1 MTHSTSAETRDNV
14 LTLPDGYL
22 VLTEHPVPG
31 SRATVLFCHGL
42 GGDREGPAGLF
53 AQLASAANAA
63 GCSAV
68 RFDFRGAGE
77 SSGAFENTTMA
88 GMVADVLSVVAWS
101 TRTVPE
107 RAVIVAGHSVGGV
120 VAAAVASRTPAEV
133 AGALLLAC
141 DLGPYDYGID
151 DPVLFAR
158 DTARFPA
165 AFAAERATLDLR
177 DVPFSCPVRYIGG
190 SLERD
195 EILDTMRGLSLRAV
209 PVTTI
214 ENGDHL
220 FSRHRQDMAR
230 STAQELTILTRSI
243 T

>member
-1 MTHSTSAETRDNV
+1 MLA
-14 LTLPDGYL
+14 LPDGYL

-31 SRATVLFCHGL
+31 APAMVLFCHGL

-53 AQLASAANAA
+53 SQLASAANAA

-77 SSGAFENTTMA
+77 SSGNFEDTTMA
-88 GMVADVLSVVAWS
+88 GMMADVLAVVAWS
-101 TRTVPE
+101 IGAVPD

-120 VAAAVASRTPAEV
+120 VAAAVASRCPAEV

-141 DLGPYDYGID
+141 DLGPYDYGAD

-165 AFAAERATLDLR
+165 AFSAERATLDLR
-177 DVPFSCPVRYIGG
+177 AVSFLCPVHYIGG
-190 SLERD
+190 SLERGG
-195 EILDTMRGLSLRAV
+195 ILDTMRGLSMRGI
-209 PVTTI
+209 PVTVI

-220 FSRHRQDMAR
+220 FSRHRENMAR
-230 STAQELTILTRSI
+230 STAQALSILTRSI